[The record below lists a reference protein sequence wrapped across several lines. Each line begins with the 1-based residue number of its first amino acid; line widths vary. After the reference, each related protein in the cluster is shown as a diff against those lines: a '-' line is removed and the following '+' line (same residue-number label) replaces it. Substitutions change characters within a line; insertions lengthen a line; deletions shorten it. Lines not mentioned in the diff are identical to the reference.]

1 MTVQQGDRMIQN
13 SDRYLIFELTE
24 EHFAVPLLQVREVIA
39 YKEPT
44 PLPNSPAYV
53 KGMIQ
58 LRDQIVTIVDL
69 SQKMNL
75 KRKQAA
81 TEATIIIVDF
91 DEQSVGFLVDNVT
104 SVAEFSDA
112 DLSPTSE
119 VYGPAKSQFLKGV
132 FRQEGRLI
140 LLLDL
145 KSAEQIEKINALPPR
160 TGSTDTAAA

>member
-1 MTVQQGDRMIQN
+1 MSQN
-13 SDRYLIFELTE
+13 TTDRYLIFELIE

-44 PLPNSPAYV
+44 PLPNSPTYV

-58 LRDQIVTIVDL
+58 LRDQIITLVDL

-75 KRKQAA
+75 KRTKPAS
-81 TEATIIIVDF
+81 EATIIIIDF
-91 DEQSVGFLVDNVT
+91 ADQSVGFLVDNVQ
-104 SVAEFSDA
+104 SVAEFSNT

-119 VYGPAKSQFLKGV
+119 VYGTSKSQYLKGI
-132 FRQEGRLI
+132 FRQEGKLV

-145 KSAEQIEKINALPPR
+145 KSSEQIETISALPVKNNPIP
-160 TGSTDTAAA
+160 SAA